1 MPSKDTNGVI
11 YNDDGSVT
19 IVESNNTFFPAKG
32 TALCSIPEDCYGCVE
47 TCGSDYQKDNDI
59 T

>member
-1 MPSKDTNGVI
+1 MPFGEEPI
-11 YNDDGSVT
+11 YNEDGSVT
-19 IVESNNTFFPAKG
+19 IGDNTFFPAKG
-32 TALCSIPEDCYGCVE
+32 VALCSIPEDCYGCTE